1 MGNMKNKKIGLF
13 GISPPLSSEV
23 KREVASYSAGAPAF
37 MNFNH
42 VYFSNAVKDEQ
53 LAPLSVRRNFN
64 QLLRAYVLTDMAAMM
79 FGFMCALGLAS
90 IVNSTWFGREDMS
103 PLAGFDSTRLIGFV
117 VIACAV
123 LLWFQHKGHYRVRMN
138 FWAESKTVIS
148 ALFVAMTLDG
158 FLQFAAKNDFSRIW
172 LMAGWIAAA
181 VAILLAR
188 GLYRR
193 HLRNKGQWRVPTLL
207 VGNGDTALDTR
218 AALDSEAGLGY
229 DIVAQIDNLPA
240 AYLKAGRSWDRLC
253 AQYGADYVVV
263 ALDGGELDKAEHP
276 IAQLTRDSVPFSIS
290 SPRRNLPIL
299 DMAPQYFFAH
309 DVKLLTYSSG
319 LEQPMPRF
327 IKRAFDIVVSAT
339 LLLLISPIMAV
350 LALMVKR
357 DGGPAL
363 FGHNRIGKDA
373 KVFNCLKFRSMIHNS
388 QAVLERH
395 LAEHPEARAEWEAD
409 HKLKNDPRVT
419 RFGSFLRRSSLDELP
434 QLINVLKGE
443 MSLVGPR
450 PIVEGEVSKYQ
461 CDIAHYYR
469 VSPGITGLWQVS
481 GRNDVT
487 YKQRV
492 QLDSW
497 YVRNWSLWHDVAI
510 MCKTVPALLKRSGA
524 Y

>member
-1 MGNMKNKKIGLF
+1 MT
-13 GISPPLSSEV
+13 PPLSSSKIKEPASSV
-23 KREVASYSAGAPAF
+23 DGVLTMSDTAHGEDMNVAYDDTP
-37 MNFNH
+37 
-42 VYFSNAVKDEQ
+42 
-53 LAPLSVRRNFN
+53 APLGVRRNFN
-64 QLLRAYVLTDMAAMM
+64 QLLHTYVLTDMAAMM
-79 FGFMCALGLAS
+79 VGFLCALALAS
-90 IVNSTWFGREDMS
+90 VVNSAWFGREDMS
-103 PLAGFDSTRLIGFV
+103 PLAGFDSTRLIGFALV
-117 VIACAV
+117 ACAV

-158 FLQFAAKNDFSRIW
+158 FLQFAAKNDFSRLW
-172 LMAGWIAAA
+172 LMSGWIFAA
-181 VAILLAR
+181 VAILVAR

-193 HLRNKGQWRVPTLL
+193 HLRNKGEWRVPTLL
-207 VGNGDTALDTR
+207 VGNGDTASDTR

-253 AQYGADYVVV
+253 AQYGTEYVVV

-290 SPRRNLPIL
+290 PPRRNLPIL

-327 IKRAFDIVVSAT
+327 IKRAFDIAVSGT
-339 LLLLISPIMAV
+339 LLLLISPIMLV

-357 DGGPAL
+357 DGGPVL
-363 FGHNRIGKDA
+363 FGHSRIGKDA
-373 KVFNCLKFRSMIHNS
+373 KVFKCLKFRSMIHNS

-395 LAEHPEARAEWEAD
+395 LAENPEARAEWEAD

-461 CDIAHYYR
+461 CDIVHYYR

-487 YKQRV
+487 YEQRV